1 MKKYFL
7 FLFLYFSA
15 SNAYCYDFEVNGVTY
30 SFLSENEVEV
40 SDNHSANFY
49 HVKELSIPSEVLFN
63 GKSFSVVQIGEYAF
77 DNDYFSY
84 IKLPSC
90 IKKICR
96 GAFRNCEQLE
106 MVMLPSSV
114 SKISYKAFEQNNK
127 LSTLIIE
134 NCELLF
140 SDEAIVSCPQLLS
153 IYIKEGNPQEISLKA
168 FSKSILMYAT
178 LFVPMGMKEKFT
190 LTKGWSEFRN
200 IVEYD
205 TSTLG
210 LHLVTIDEKKDIIFD
225 LSGRRINKM
234 GRRGIYIKNGKPS
247 YH

>member
-1 MKKYFL
+1 
-7 FLFLYFSA
+7 
-15 SNAYCYDFEVNGVTY
+15 
-30 SFLSENEVEV
+30 
-40 SDNHSANFY
+40 
-49 HVKELSIPSEVLFN
+49 
-63 GKSFSVVQIGEYAF
+63 
-77 DNDYFSY
+77 
-84 IKLPSC
+84 
-90 IKKICR
+90 
-96 GAFRNCEQLE
+96 

-210 LHLVTIDEKKDIIFD
+210 LHLVTIDEKKDII
-225 LSGRRINKM
+225 LI
-234 GRRGIYIKNGKPS
+234 
-247 YH
+247 